1 MYFFIYEHFMKSAG
15 EIVKISY
22 VIFFSPSQEAFK
34 HNNSWLPPSWAIVT
48 IAILGFNEF
57 MMLLR

>member
-1 MYFFIYEHFMKSAG
+1 MKSAG